1 MRGHTQTFGDL
12 FVAQAV
18 AVLHHQHRTH
28 ALGQP
33 GQYGLQ
39 ALLALLPLG
48 AVFDIVTGHQPL
60 RELFHVLDAQRGLP
74 APRHL
79 LARQIDRHGIEIR
92 FRVGDGLAR
101 LLMRTQ
107 QAQIGFLDQVFG
119 VLVCSAAHEE
129 AAQHRAMLGE
139 QTCPGALWMC
149 RHPNLRPIAG
159 AQASG
164 VV

>member
-1 MRGHTQTFGDL
+1 MGDAL
-12 FVAQAV
+12 WTLGDWAKAGYAAGSLNAV
-18 AVLHHQHRTH
+18 ARM
-28 ALGQP
+28 AAAP
-33 GQYGLQ
+33 
-39 ALLALLPLG
+39 
-48 AVFDIVTGHQPL
+48 VTGGAARSAVRMRWPG
-60 RELFHVLDAQRGLP
+60 RPSAGCRPRRVCSTWMARRG
-74 APRHL
+74 APPPPPRL
-79 LARQIDRHGIEIR
+79 LARQIDRHRVQIR

-119 VLVCSAAHEE
+119 VLVGPAAHEE
-129 AAQHRAMLGE
+129 AAQHRAMFGE

-149 RHPNLRPIAG
+149 RHPDLRPIAG